1 MSAIDDVRQA
11 HKEDC
16 NARPIDLM
24 ESILEL
30 SDSIEKETINRRRDT
45 LNILS
50 TIAGVEDRF
59 ADFINVLEERI
70 DKLEADHNKPS
81 FQTDLEAL
89 TERVKELED
98 RLANHVNVKE
108 VSDDR

>member
-1 MSAIDDVRQA
+1 MEETVRPMTVVEIVDKNGLPYHDDESGLIR
-11 HKEDC
+11 
-16 NARPIDLM
+16 L
-24 ESILEL
+24 SILEL
-30 SDSIEKETINRRRDT
+30 ADSIEKETINRRRDT

-70 DKLEADHNKPS
+70 D
-81 FQTDLEAL
+81 
-89 TERVKELED
+89 ELED